1 MRDEARVCDEEG
13 ALVLVLGEGKLE
25 KGEPSGLEGAA
36 MRLKRKQG
44 VNAILLRGLL
54 LLRLRAGRPIPI
66 VVLGLVLGAEKGTIS
81 NVSRA
86 LAPAGCA
93 GRAGVAAVIF
103 GGVRM
108 GAPELVDLAHRRRH
122 RRDPLQDHK
131 CVACELPHPRWKRCV
146 REHLLLNGQRPHRE
160 IPLWDGKELASHEPL
175 PHHRYIGRKREASM
189 ARREGRIASGVRIRE
204 SGESEAL

>member
-1 MRDEARVCDEEG
+1 MRDD

-66 VVLGLVLGAEKGTIS
+66 VILGLVLGAEKGSDI

-86 LAPAGCA
+86 LAPAGFKYRILVWRYSILNA
-93 GRAGVAAVIF
+93 MYEII
-103 GGVRM
+103 
-108 GAPELVDLAHRRRH
+108 ELVGDDA
-122 RRDPLQDHK
+122 
-131 CVACELPHPRWKRCV
+131 
-146 REHLLLNGQRPHRE
+146 
-160 IPLWDGKELASHEPL
+160 AS
-175 PHHRYIGRKREASM
+175 
-189 ARREGRIASGVRIRE
+189 
-204 SGESEAL
+204 

>member
-1 MRDEARVCDEEG
+1 MSVQRPLRPRSAMTPCWSTESLRKPIRRMGHMRDEARVCDEEG

-36 MRLKRKQG
+36 MRLKRKQR

-66 VVLGLVLGAEKGTIS
+66 VILGLVLGAEKGSDI

-93 GRAGVAAVIF
+93 
-103 GGVRM
+103 
-108 GAPELVDLAHRRRH
+108 
-122 RRDPLQDHK
+122 
-131 CVACELPHPRWKRCV
+131 
-146 REHLLLNGQRPHRE
+146 
-160 IPLWDGKELASHEPL
+160 
-175 PHHRYIGRKREASM
+175 
-189 ARREGRIASGVRIRE
+189 
-204 SGESEAL
+204 

>member
-1 MRDEARVCDEEG
+1 
-13 ALVLVLGEGKLE
+13 
-25 KGEPSGLEGAA
+25 

-122 RRDPLQDHK
+122 RRDPLQDRK
-131 CVACELPHPRWKRCV
+131 CVACELPHPRRKRCV
-146 REHLLLNGQRPHRE
+146 REHLLLLNGQRPHRE

-189 ARREGRIASGVRIRE
+189 ARR
-204 SGESEAL
+204 

>member
-66 VVLGLVLGAEKGTIS
+66 VVLGLVLGAEKGGDIKRVES
-81 NVSRA
+81 
-86 LAPAGCA
+86 AGA
-93 GRAGVAAVIF
+93 GGLRGEGGHGGRDLWRDVA
-103 GGVRM
+103 GVRM
-108 GAPELVDLAHRRRH
+108 
-122 RRDPLQDHK
+122 
-131 CVACELPHPRWKRCV
+131 
-146 REHLLLNGQRPHRE
+146 
-160 IPLWDGKELASHEPL
+160 
-175 PHHRYIGRKREASM
+175 
-189 ARREGRIASGVRIRE
+189 
-204 SGESEAL
+204 